1 MDYAK
6 SIEPI
11 TELKTRSA
19 QIVRRAKQE
28 RRPVVITQNGKATAV
43 LQDIES
49 FQEQREALLLLRFL
63 AQGDQ
68 ELKQGKGIP
77 RSRAMQHFRRK
88 LAELNR
94 GKAISG

>member
-1 MDYAK
+1 MSYAT

-19 QIVRRAKQE
+19 QIVRRAQQA

-49 FQEQREALLLLRFL
+49 FEEQRQALLLLRFL

-68 ELKQGKGIP
+68 ELKHGRGMP
-77 RSRAMQHFRRK
+77 ASRAAQHFRRT
-88 LAELNR
+88 LAELKR
-94 GKAISG
+94 GEAISD